1 MSLTVKNLKHI
12 LETLN
17 IPDDAE
23 IWLEFPIAS
32 GVSSLCKRPCHES
45 RVDEREKREDW
56 ICASTLGW
64 SPGVNKVRIFHHPMN
79 EQ

>member
-1 MSLTVKNLKHI
+1 MSLTVKDLKNM

-23 IWLEFPIAS
+23 IWFEFPIAS
-32 GVSSLCKRPCHES
+32 GVSSVSQSPAHES
-45 RVDEREKREDW
+45 RVDERDNREDW

-64 SPGVNKVRIFHHPMN
+64 SPGVNKVRIFHHPVKD
-79 EQ
+79 Q